1 MPSRLQAKLLLVD
14 DDEALAEMY
23 ALQLTASGFQVT
35 TARSGAEALQLVLD
49 ATPDLIYLDL
59 GLPRMTGLEVLERL
73 RGAPSTAEVPV
84 VILTNFSEPEMIKR
98 GQELGAQDYLIKVDT
113 SPALLAAGTVT
124 YWVTNPTASS
134 PRNARAP

>member
-59 GLPRMTGLEVLERL
+59 GLPGMTGLEVLERL

-113 SPALLAAGTVT
+113 SPALLAAAAHKWAGR
-124 YWVTNPTASS
+124 SS
-134 PRNARAP
+134 D

>member
-1 MPSRLQAKLLLVD
+1 MLLVD

-59 GLPRMTGLEVLERL
+59 GLPGMTGLEVLERL
-73 RGAPSTAEVPV
+73 RRAPSTAEVPV

-113 SPALLAAGTVT
+113 SPALLAAAAHK
-124 YWVTNPTASS
+124 WAPSS
-134 PRNARAP
+134 SD

>member
-59 GLPRMTGLEVLERL
+59 GLPGMTGLEVMKPR
-73 RGAPSTAEVPV
+73 
-84 VILTNFSEPEMIKR
+84 
-98 GQELGAQDYLIKVDT
+98 QELGAQDYLIKVDT
-113 SPALLAAGTVT
+113 SPALLAAAAHKWAGR
-124 YWVTNPTASS
+124 SS
-134 PRNARAP
+134 D

>member
-1 MPSRLQAKLLLVD
+1 MPSNLRARLLLVD
-14 DDEALAEMY
+14 DDDALAEMY

-35 TARSGAEALQLVLD
+35 TARSGAEALQLVVD

-59 GLPRMTGLEVLERL
+59 GLPGMTGLEVLERL
-73 RGAPSTAEVPV
+73 RRAPNTAEVPV

-113 SPALLAAGTVT
+113 SPALLAAAARK
-124 YWVTNPTASS
+124 WAARSS
-134 PRNARAP
+134 D